1 MDLDSAL
8 LKQKKRLED
17 IIQNGL
23 PILQNKDDM
32 DMILLE
38 HWGWLGAATNIVE
51 KLTSH
56 SSPYYNQAMSILENT
71 KLSSGFMGLHVKKML
86 SVLEQVKKDTEFG
99 VV

>member
-17 IIQNGL
+17 VIQKGQ
-23 PILQNKDDM
+23 PILQGKDDM

-51 KLTSH
+51 KLTTSN
-56 SSPYYNQAMSILENT
+56 SPYYNQASSILEHT
-71 KLSSGFMGLHVKKML
+71 KLPSGYMGLHVKKML
-86 SVLEQVKKDTEFG
+86 SVLEEVKKDTEFG
-99 VV
+99 VT